1 MEGKRMNI
9 SMEKPVYPELFW
21 QESPREV
28 TSRQA
33 PEFHPEVEPHSSG
46 LKSSL

>member
-1 MEGKRMNI
+1 MTI
-9 SMEKPVYPELFW
+9 SMEKPVYPELLW

-28 TSRQA
+28 TSQQA
-33 PEFHPEVEPHSSG
+33 SEFHPEVEAHSSG